1 MQGQE
6 VQTHGTTTE
15 DDETPAK
22 KALEDAAVD
31 TPPAPTKT
39 KTRNAG
45 SKGIEK

>member
-6 VQTHGTTTE
+6 AQTQGTTTE

-22 KALEDAAVD
+22 KALEEAVVD
-31 TPPAPTKT
+31 TPTASIKT